1 MALIM
6 IVIVYVNLNGVEC
19 TLLSMSVMS
28 CVHPYVI
35 ALLRLMALYFLFLSC
50 WSASIASIYRAT
62 FFLDLSPVAALF
74 FFFFFVLPCCLIT
87 PFFFFSFT
95 ILVVHYLLYSSDCE
109 LGWAGLG
116 LLCFLLALF
125 FHSLY
130 ISMI

>member
-74 FFFFFVLPCCLIT
+74 FFFCSSVLLDNT
-87 PFFFFSFT
+87 LFFFFYNPCCPLST
-95 ILVVHYLLYSSDCE
+95 I
-109 LGWAGLG
+109 
-116 LLCFLLALF
+116 F
-125 FHSLY
+125 F
-130 ISMI
+130 